1 MGITNI
7 NSIKKMEDI
16 TKEKGNSNLIKIFKG
31 SAIAIVLSLIFL
43 TIYAAILSFTSVSET
58 TMVPVVLVLTGI
70 SILIGSSMSS
80 ISIKRQGIINGGLV
94 GLIYVLFL
102 YIVSSIAGVGF
113 GLNMNSIIML
123 AVGIITGMIGGVIGV
138 NIKWIDKRDTPN
150 YIKNSWCVFM

>member
-7 NSIKKMEDI
+7 NSVKKMEDI
-16 TKEKGNSNLIKIFKG
+16 TKEKSNSNLIKIIKG

-102 YIVSSIAGVGF
+102 YVVSSIAGIGF
-113 GLNMNSIIML
+113 GLNMNAIIML
-123 AVGIITGMIGGVIGV
+123 IVGVITGMIGGVIGV
-138 NIKWIDKRDTPN
+138 NIK
-150 YIKNSWCVFM
+150 

>member
-31 SAIAIVLSLIFL
+31 SAIAIILSLIFL

-113 GLNMNSIIML
+113 ELNMNSIIML

-138 NIKWIDKRDTPN
+138 NIK
-150 YIKNSWCVFM
+150 

>member
-1 MGITNI
+1 MAVTNI
-7 NSIKKMEDI
+7 NSVKKMEDI
-16 TKEKGNSNLIKIFKG
+16 TKEKSNSNLIKIIKG
-31 SAIAIVLSLIFL
+31 SAIAIVLSLMFL

-80 ISIKRQGIINGGLV
+80 ISIKKQGIINGGLV

-113 GLNMNSIIML
+113 GLNMNAIIML
-123 AVGIITGMIGGVIGV
+123 IVGIITGMIGGVIGV
-138 NIKWIDKRDTPN
+138 NIK
-150 YIKNSWCVFM
+150 

>member
-7 NSIKKMEDI
+7 NSVKKMEDI
-16 TKEKGNSNLIKIFKG
+16 TKEKSNSNLIKIIKG

-80 ISIKRQGIINGGLV
+80 ISIKKQGIINGGLV

-102 YIVSSIAGVGF
+102 YIVSSIAGIGF
-113 GLNMNSIIML
+113 GLNMNAIIML
-123 AVGIITGMIGGVIGV
+123 IVGIITGMIGGVIGV
-138 NIKWIDKRDTPN
+138 NIK
-150 YIKNSWCVFM
+150 

>member
-1 MGITNI
+1 MAVTNI
-7 NSIKKMEDI
+7 NSVKKIEDI
-16 TKEKGNSNLIKIFKG
+16 TKEKSNSNLIKIIKG

-102 YIVSSIAGVGF
+102 YVVSSIAGIGF
-113 GLNMNSIIML
+113 GLNMNAIIML
-123 AVGIITGMIGGVIGV
+123 IVGVITGMIGGVIGV
-138 NIKWIDKRDTPN
+138 NIK
-150 YIKNSWCVFM
+150 

>member
-113 GLNMNSIIML
+113 ELNMNSIIML

-138 NIKWIDKRDTPN
+138 NIK
-150 YIKNSWCVFM
+150 

>member
-1 MGITNI
+1 MKFIESGIARMEVFMGITNI
-7 NSIKKMEDI
+7 NSVKKMEDI
-16 TKEKGNSNLIKIFKG
+16 TKEKSNSNLIKIIKG

-102 YIVSSIAGVGF
+102 YIVSSIAGIGF
-113 GLNMNSIIML
+113 GLNMNAIIML
-123 AVGIITGMIGGVIGV
+123 IVGIITGMIGGVIGV
-138 NIKWIDKRDTPN
+138 NMK
-150 YIKNSWCVFM
+150 

>member
-1 MGITNI
+1 MKFIESGIARMEVFMGITNI
-7 NSIKKMEDI
+7 NSVKKMEDI
-16 TKEKGNSNLIKIFKG
+16 TKEKSNSNLIKIIKG

-102 YIVSSIAGVGF
+102 YIVSSIAGIGF
-113 GLNMNSIIML
+113 GLNMNAIIML
-123 AVGIITGMIGGVIGV
+123 VVGVITGMIGGVIGV
-138 NIKWIDKRDTPN
+138 NMK
-150 YIKNSWCVFM
+150 

>member
-7 NSIKKMEDI
+7 NSVKKIEDI
-16 TKEKGNSNLIKIFKG
+16 TKEKSNSNLIKIIKG

-102 YIVSSIAGVGF
+102 YIVSSIAGIGF
-113 GLNMNSIIML
+113 GLNMNAIIML
-123 AVGIITGMIGGVIGV
+123 IVGIITGMIGGVIGV
-138 NIKWIDKRDTPN
+138 NMK
-150 YIKNSWCVFM
+150 

>member
-7 NSIKKMEDI
+7 NSVKKMEDI
-16 TKEKGNSNLIKIFKG
+16 TKEKSNSNLIKIIKG

-102 YIVSSIAGVGF
+102 YIVSSIAGIGF
-113 GLNMNSIIML
+113 GLNMNAIIML
-123 AVGIITGMIGGVIGV
+123 VVGVITGMIGGVIGV
-138 NIKWIDKRDTPN
+138 NMK
-150 YIKNSWCVFM
+150 

>member
-1 MGITNI
+1 MKFIESGIAQMEVFMGITNI
-7 NSIKKMEDI
+7 NSVKKMEDI
-16 TKEKGNSNLIKIFKG
+16 TKEKSNSNLIKIIKG
-31 SAIAIVLSLIFL
+31 SVIAIVLSLIFL

-80 ISIKRQGIINGGLV
+80 ISIKKQGIINGGLV

-102 YIVSSIAGVGF
+102 YIVSSIAGIGF

-138 NIKWIDKRDTPN
+138 NIK
-150 YIKNSWCVFM
+150 

>member
-1 MGITNI
+1 MAVTNI
-7 NSIKKMEDI
+7 NSVKKIEDI
-16 TKEKGNSNLIKIFKG
+16 TKEKSNSNLIKITKG
-31 SAIAIVLSLIFL
+31 SAIAIILSLIFL

-102 YIVSSIAGVGF
+102 YIVSSIAGIGF
-113 GLNMNSIIML
+113 GLNMNAIIML
-123 AVGIITGMIGGVIGV
+123 IVGIITGMIGGVIGV
-138 NIKWIDKRDTPN
+138 NIK
-150 YIKNSWCVFM
+150 

>member
-7 NSIKKMEDI
+7 NSVKKIEDI
-16 TKEKGNSNLIKIFKG
+16 TKEKSNSNLIKIIKG
-31 SAIAIVLSLIFL
+31 SSIAIVLSLIFL

-80 ISIKRQGIINGGLV
+80 ISIKKQGIINGGLV

-102 YIVSSIAGVGF
+102 YIVSSIAGIGF
-113 GLNMNSIIML
+113 GLNMNAIIML
-123 AVGIITGMIGGVIGV
+123 IVGIITGMIGGVIGV
-138 NIKWIDKRDTPN
+138 NIK
-150 YIKNSWCVFM
+150 